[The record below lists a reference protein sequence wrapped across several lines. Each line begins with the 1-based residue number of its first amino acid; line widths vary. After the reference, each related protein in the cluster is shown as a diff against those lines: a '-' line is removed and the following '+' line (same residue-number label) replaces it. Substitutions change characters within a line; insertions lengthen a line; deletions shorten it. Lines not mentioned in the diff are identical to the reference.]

1 MRPLLPVLLTG
12 LTLGAAAC
20 TTTGDE
26 SSPAAPFASAPAPV
40 EGYDWFFHEDD
51 QDARLAYG
59 VENSDDLRL
68 GLDCRRG
75 SGRLDLTALGGEDA
89 PAEIHLESGGDTE
102 RYPAKSEPDLLHDG
116 VILTAEAKADD
127 PVFQRFRRL
136 GWVALWRDQE
146 REAYAAHPASAD
158 RIERFFAF
166 CG

>member
-1 MRPLLPVLLTG
+1 MRTPLPILLIG
-12 LTLGAAAC
+12 LGLGAAAC
-20 TTTGDE
+20 TTTGAPE
-26 SSPAAPFASAPAPV
+26 PTAAIASAPAPV
-40 EGYDWFFHEDD
+40 EGHDWFFNEDD
-51 QDARLAYG
+51 DDARLAYG

-89 PAEIHLESGGDTE
+89 RAEIHLESGGDTE

-116 VILTAEAKADD
+116 VILTAQARADD

-136 GWVALWRDQE
+136 GWLALWRDQE
-146 REAYAAHPASAD
+146 REAYAAHPASTD